1 MSKRHLAGW
10 VTFLGV
16 LACAGCNKGEESD
29 QPFSGV
35 GARPDVLPVMLNK
48 DLPFRYPASLYA
60 KKVQANVTLR
70 VFIDK
75 EGQVVAESTHVAES
89 SSIPS
94 LDSAAVRGSSELR
107 FIPAKTRG
115 EAVPVSILFP
125 VYFRHPGAPPLPG
138 DTVLKKAGASS
149 TPVSAATTSLP
160 TPSTRK
166 SAESTASPTVSA
178 KKATPKK
185 STTASKTTTTKKAAP
200 KKTTTKK
207 TTTKKKN

>member
-1 MSKRHLAGW
+1 MSVKYAVGAALL
-10 VTFLGV
+10 LGV
-16 LACAGCNKGEESD
+16 LASTACNRGEESD
-29 QPFSGV
+29 EPFSGV

-48 DLPFRYPASLYA
+48 DLPFRYPAALYA

-75 EGQVVAESTHVAES
+75 EGVVVAESTHVAES
-89 SSIPS
+89 SNIPS

-138 DTVLKKAGASS
+138 DTILKKPGLSISPATAPAAPP
-149 TPVSAATTSLP
+149 TAPVSTAATRIDTAV
-160 TPSTRK
+160 R
-166 SAESTASPTVSA
+166 SAMKASSA
-178 KKATPKK
+178 KK
-185 STTASKTTTTKKAAP
+185 
-200 KKTTTKK
+200 
-207 TTTKKKN
+207 

>member
-1 MSKRHLAGW
+1 MKDVIGVSLL
-10 VTFLGV
+10 LGV
-16 LACAGCNKGEESD
+16 LVSTGCNRGEESD

-48 DLPFRYPASLYA
+48 ELPFRYPASLYA

-115 EAVPVSILFP
+115 AAVPVSILFP
-125 VYFRHPGAPPLPG
+125 VYFRHPGAEPLPG
-138 DTVLKKAGASS
+138 DTILRKTGVSTTPASSSSSPGAAPTKKDTVVKPASKASS
-149 TPVSAATTSLP
+149 TKASATTS
-160 TPSTRK
+160 K
-166 SAESTASPTVSA
+166 
-178 KKATPKK
+178 
-185 STTASKTTTTKKAAP
+185 KTTTTAP
-200 KKTTTKK
+200 KKP
-207 TTTKKKN
+207 TTKKKG